1 MCMMNEVMQN
11 DGCYF
16 PLPVITREEA
26 SIILG
31 ELYSWEAS
39 RRQSSCD
46 EDGGVVQRQ
55 RQLAGD
61 DRFDLHLLFPW
72 AACLVRHPT
81 LISAVRVAL
90 GTDNILVWSSDIN
103 NKPPHSQKYVSPHQD
118 STYANLS
125 PASGAVTAWVALTD
139 ASEEAGCMAFAIGS
153 HLLGQLPHR
162 TEEEDVNT
170 SENNNCYNNMLTFN
184 QTIDGYGKNEYKGR
198 VAIGRLKAGEASL
211 HYFHTVHWSTP
222 NTTDYPR
229 VGLAIRYI
237 RADIQRCCEEE
248 NDVHLTRESVTL
260 ISGNYDPSIAGAFD
274 LESEPK
280 VSAGVNELRVHAD
293 SLARQRM
300 NYFASRGNI
309 DNDGVTAKGGYK

>member
-1 MCMMNEVMQN
+1 MLYEVMQN

-16 PLPVITREEA
+16 PLPVITREKA

-55 RQLAGD
+55 LAGD

-72 AACLVRHPT
+72 AASLVRHPT
-81 LISAVRVAL
+81 IINAVREAL

-103 NKPPHSQKYVSPHQD
+103 NKPPHSQKYISPHQD
-118 STYANLS
+118 STYANLT

-139 ASEEAGCMAFAIGS
+139 ASEEAGCMTFAIGS

-162 TEEEDVNT
+162 TEKEDAIAG
-170 SENNNCYNNMLTFN
+170 ENDDKDNMLTFN
-184 QTIDGYGKNEYKGR
+184 QTIDGYGENEYKGQ
-198 VAIGRLKAGEASL
+198 VAIGKLKAGEASL

-237 RADIQRCCEEE
+237 RADIRRCCEKE
-248 NDVHLTRESVTL
+248 NDEHLTRESATL
-260 ISGNYDPSIAGAFD
+260 ISGVYDPSIGAFD
-274 LESEPK
+274 LELEPK
-280 VSAGVNELRVHAD
+280 VSAGVNELRLHAN
-293 SLARQRM
+293 SLARQRI
-300 NYFASRGNI
+300 NYFASRGN
-309 DNDGVTAKGGYK
+309 NNSNNVTAQEGYK